1 MTSPLKHN
9 ATDRARRRRQRGA
22 GRGEGYAIL
31 HRDGAEGQPVG
42 WKAGKVITR
51 AYRPHRRSAEENLSV
66 QPSVIILY
74 INFDSPTAA
83 AAERKKERRKMIKIY
98 DATTV
103 NEDGGRVSQNEWGR
117 NNAERG
123 EPH

>member
-1 MTSPLKHN
+1 M
-9 ATDRARRRRQRGA
+9 
-22 GRGEGYAIL
+22 
-31 HRDGAEGQPVG
+31 
-42 WKAGKVITR
+42 ITR